1 MVKDRVLELKNKID
15 PKNLPEHIAI
25 IMDGNGRWAKRR
37 SLPRTAGHQE
47 GMKRVV
53 DIVEVANDIGIK
65 YLSLYAFSTENWKR
79 PKREIDALMNILVR
93 YIRNELDKIHKNNI
107 KIEIMGDISLLP
119 KLPRKEVE
127 KAIEK
132 TKDNSKM
139 VLNIGL
145 NYGGRDEIVRGVKR
159 ILKDVRAGKIDEKDI
174 DVELIS
180 KYLYTNNIPD
190 PDLLI
195 RPSGEIRLSNFM
207 LYQVAYTEFWFSS
220 IYWPDFTEEYLY
232 KAIIDY
238 QKRNRRFGGL

>member
-15 PKNLPEHIAI
+15 LKNLPEHIAI

-107 KIEIMGDISLLP
+107 KIEIMGDI
-119 KLPRKEVE
+119 
-127 KAIEK
+127 
-132 TKDNSKM
+132 
-139 VLNIGL
+139 
-145 NYGGRDEIVRGVKR
+145 
-159 ILKDVRAGKIDEKDI
+159 
-174 DVELIS
+174 
-180 KYLYTNNIPD
+180 
-190 PDLLI
+190 
-195 RPSGEIRLSNFM
+195 
-207 LYQVAYTEFWFSS
+207 FS
-220 IYWPDFTEEYLY
+220 
-232 KAIIDY
+232 
-238 QKRNRRFGGL
+238 R